1 MTTDILD
8 KWCLTESMNRHSHSM
23 WEMKN
28 VYIFSFCEKKWIIGL
43 APIDNGQVSFAF
55 IVFEIS
61 QICIS
66 FLPWLPHTFILVGC
80 EIAISPNQSVK
91 ELFKKSPLMKYTPYL
106 KGKRSI
112 WWGSNIL
119 IRKRLHGKSRFL
131 LESFLWQATICH
143 LIKNLREGWVLWLS
157 ECDLHIKL
165 KPDMDQHCLNL

>member
-1 MTTDILD
+1 
-8 KWCLTESMNRHSHSM
+8 M

-28 VYIFSFCEKKWIIGL
+28 VYIFSISVKK
-43 APIDNGQVSFAF
+43 NGYLDWLQLPF

-91 ELFKKSPLMKYTPYL
+91 ELLKKSPLMKYTPYL

-112 WWGSNIL
+112 
-119 IRKRLHGKSRFL
+119 
-131 LESFLWQATICH
+131 
-143 LIKNLREGWVLWLS
+143 
-157 ECDLHIKL
+157 
-165 KPDMDQHCLNL
+165 

>member
-66 FLPWLPHTFILVGC
+66 FLSWLPHTFILVGC

-91 ELFKKSPLMKYTPYL
+91 ELLKKSPLMKYTPYL

-112 WWGSNIL
+112 
-119 IRKRLHGKSRFL
+119 
-131 LESFLWQATICH
+131 
-143 LIKNLREGWVLWLS
+143 
-157 ECDLHIKL
+157 
-165 KPDMDQHCLNL
+165 